1 MVIRRKTGY
10 NGFKQGAT
18 GQGTKMTAMKIG
30 IVGAG
35 GVMGRMLIQAVAR
48 SDKTQLVGATVRPG
62 TPHIGK
68 DAGLAAGIEALG
80 VPVTEDSAALFAAAE
95 TIIDFTAPAAS
106 LAHAELAARHGTAL
120 VVGTTGLSEADRAV
134 LEVHAAKIPLVFA
147 PNMSIGV
154 NLMFALTRQIAAVLD
169 NDYDIEIVEM
179 HHRRK
184 VDAPSGTALGL
195 GEAAAAGR
203 GVALAEVQQRARDGH
218 TGPRRPG
225 DIGFAVLR
233 GGDVVGDHTVVFAAD
248 GERIELTHKA
258 SSRTIYADGAL
269 RAALWTKGRAP
280 GLYGMDDVLGLK

>member
-1 MVIRRKTGY
+1 M
-10 NGFKQGAT
+10 A
-18 GQGTKMTAMKIG
+18 AMKIG

-48 SDKTQLVGATVRPG
+48 SDKTQLVGATDRPG
-62 TPHIGK
+62 TPQIGK
-68 DAGLAAGIEALG
+68 DAGVLAGIEALG
-80 VPVTEDSAALFAAAE
+80 VPVTEDSDALFAAAE

-120 VVGTTGLSEADRAV
+120 VVGTTGLSDADRAV
-134 LEVHAAKIPLVFA
+134 LEIHAAKIPLVFA

-169 NDYDIEIVEM
+169 NGYDIEIVEM

-195 GEAAAAGR
+195 GEAAATGR
-203 GVALAEVQQRARDGH
+203 GVDLAAVQQRARDGH
-218 TGPRRPG
+218 TGPRKPG

-233 GGDVVGDHTVVFAAD
+233 GGDVVGDHTVVFAAE

-258 SSRTIYADGAL
+258 SNRTIYADGAL
-269 RAALWTKGRAP
+269 RAALWTKGRSP

>member
-1 MVIRRKTGY
+1 
-10 NGFKQGAT
+10 
-18 GQGTKMTAMKIG
+18 MTAMKIG

-35 GVMGRMLIQAVAR
+35 GVMGRMLILAVAR
-48 SDKTQLVGATVRPG
+48 SDRAALAGATGRPG
-62 TPHIGK
+62 TPAIGK
-68 DAGLAAGIEALG
+68 DAGVLAGIEPLG
-80 VPVTEDSAALFAAAE
+80 VPITEDRDALFAAAE

-120 VVGTTGLSEADRAV
+120 VIGTTGLTAEDRVALQAPARKV
-134 LEVHAAKIPLVFA
+134 PLVFA

-154 NLMFALTRQIAAVLD
+154 NLMFALTRQIASVLD
-169 NDYDIEIVEM
+169 NGYDIEIVEM

-195 GEAAAAGR
+195 GEAAASGR
-203 GVALAEVQQRARDGH
+203 GVDLATVQQRARDGH
-218 TGPRRPG
+218 TGPRKPG

-233 GGDVVGDHTVVFAAD
+233 GGDVVGDHTVIFAAE

-258 SSRTIYADGAL
+258 SNRAIYADGAL
-269 RAALWTKGRAP
+269 RAALWTKGRSP

>member
-1 MVIRRKTGY
+1 M
-10 NGFKQGAT
+10 A
-18 GQGTKMTAMKIG
+18 AMKIG

-35 GVMGRMLIQAVAR
+35 GVMGRMLIQAVTR
-48 SDKTQLVGATVRPG
+48 SDKTQLIGATDRPG
-62 TPHIGK
+62 APQIGK
-68 DAGLAAGIEALG
+68 DAGLIAGIEALQ
-80 VPVTEDSAALFAAAE
+80 VPITEDADALFAAAE

-120 VVGTTGLSEADRAV
+120 VIGTTGLSEADRAV
-134 LEVHAAKIPLVFA
+134 LELHAGRIPLVFA

-169 NDYDIEIVEM
+169 NSYDIEIVEM

-218 TGPRRPG
+218 TGPRKPG

-233 GGDVVGDHTVVFAAD
+233 GGDVVGDHTVVFAAE

-258 SSRTIYADGAL
+258 SNRAIYAEGAL
-269 RAALWTKGRAP
+269 RAALWTKDRSA

>member
-1 MVIRRKTGY
+1 
-10 NGFKQGAT
+10 
-18 GQGTKMTAMKIG
+18 MTVMKIG

-35 GVMGRMLIQAVAR
+35 GAMGRMLIQAVAR
-48 SDKTQLVGATVRPG
+48 SDKAMLVGATDRPG
-62 TPHIGK
+62 TPQIGT
-68 DAGLAAGIEALG
+68 DAGLLAGIEALD
-80 VPVTEDSAALFAAAE
+80 VPITGDAAMLFGAAE

-120 VVGTTGLSEADRAV
+120 VIGTTGLSEADRTA
-134 LEVHAAKIPLVFA
+134 LQLQAEKIPLVFA

-154 NLMFALTRQIAAVLD
+154 NLLFALTRQIAAVLD
-169 NDYDIEIVEM
+169 DSYDIEIVEM

-203 GVALAEVQQRARDGH
+203 GVDLARVQQRARDGH
-218 TGPRRPG
+218 TGARRPG

-233 GGDVVGDHTVVFAAD
+233 GGDVVGDHTVVFAAG

-258 SSRTIYADGAL
+258 SNRAIYAEGAL
-269 RAALWTKGRAP
+269 RAALWTRGRAP
-280 GLYGMDDVLGLK
+280 GFYGMDDVLGLN